1 MYEQT
6 VVVTNSSGLHAR
18 PAALFVKAAA
28 AFQAAI
34 TVRHGAKTADAKSM
48 LKVLALGVN
57 AGAELIISAEGP
69 DEEQAVAALAA
80 LVSGG
85 LGE

>member
-6 VVVTNSSGLHAR
+6 VVVNNKSGLHAR
-18 PAALFVKAAA
+18 PATLFIKTAAA
-28 AFQAAI
+28 YQAKI
-34 TVRHGAKTADAKSM
+34 TVKKGEKTADAKSM

-57 AGAELIISAEGP
+57 AGTELVISAEGP
-69 DEEQAVAALAA
+69 DEEQAVTA
-80 LVSGG
+80 LVALINEG

>member
-1 MYEQT
+1 MYEQK
-6 VVVTNSSGLHAR
+6 VVVTNKSGLHAR
-18 PAALFVKAAA
+18 PATLFIKTAAA
-28 AFQAAI
+28 YQAKI
-34 TVRHGAKTADAKSM
+34 TVRNGEKTADAKSM

-69 DEEQAVAALAA
+69 DEEQAVNA
-80 LVSGG
+80 LVALIKGG